1 MLLGQY
7 STGKTTFIKYLLET
21 DYPGLR
27 IGPEPTTDKFVAIM
41 HGEQDQVSVICVIWF
56 VCVSVKC
63 VIYQPVYMWDVCVYD
78 NKVWLTLICCD
89 LFISYQAKRSNLY
102 TVFNPKKH

>member
-41 HGEQDQVSVICVIWF
+41 HGEQDQVSRGKGINI
-56 VCVSVKC
+56 
-63 VIYQPVYMWDVCVYD
+63 IGDE
-78 NKVWLTLICCD
+78 L
-89 LFISYQAKRSNLY
+89 
-102 TVFNPKKH
+102 HG